1 MADGGAEQV
10 SACVCASA
18 GARVCLLV
26 CVCGKHRDRG
36 ISRLCGREC
45 MCVCVCGRECTCVCV
60 CAYKAP
66 K

>member
-45 MCVCVCGRECTCVCV
+45 MCVCVC
-60 CAYKAP
+60 AYKAP